1 MKKIFTMMLLAVPL
15 LSAAQGRSAADGAYI
30 LNEDWFGHNNST
42 LNFWNLKE
50 GYVDYL
56 LIKNANRE
64 TEGINSLGCTS
75 QYAQIYGDRLY
86 AMSKQDQDSGEKAYT
101 GGRFVIVNLNDMKV
115 EKGFASL
122 ATNASGVS
130 LADGRA
136 CLAVSP
142 DKIYL
147 GSSNG
152 IYVYDVA
159 EGKISATPIKGTEN
173 EMITGD
179 EDRGEGLGALYN
191 NQIGNMLRGQQ
202 YVFAVKEDHGVLVID
217 PADDSVVTTIPGC
230 FSAMVQSA
238 DGNIWVGM
246 NVATGTDADGNRLDH
261 YPYGTSAGEGWNGTR
276 LMCIDQY
283 SLDTHTV
290 DLKAGGIPQS
300 WYAWTAGSFAAHP
313 RKNILYYVYSDP
325 SAGRPSWFSA
335 GALYRYDI
343 DKGTQA
349 KVCDLAEYGIHFY
362 SSGLRVNPVD
372 GLLYGYYYSGGIS
385 SNTWGYF
392 TIEDDGSDELVT
404 DNETSLISNYW
415 YPAMVIFPDT
425 EAPVVASPDKVLVD
439 GAPVTIDLDALVSD
453 ADTPPASII
462 RTIKAVAD
470 PAVASATLERGKLV
484 VNGLAVGTT
493 SVTVEY
499 DAGGKF
505 ATAVFD
511 VDVVKASGIGDI
523 PASDELLALAN
534 GNLCANC
541 AGRVEV
547 FSPSGFMLRTGAVSP
562 DAPLALNGVTGPV
575 IVKFTTS
582 KSVHIYKYI
591 LQ

>member
-238 DGNIWVGM
+238 
-246 NVATGTDADGNRLDH
+246 AT
-261 YPYGTSAGEGWNGTR
+261 
-276 LMCIDQY
+276 
-283 SLDTHTV
+283 
-290 DLKAGGIPQS
+290 
-300 WYAWTAGSFAAHP
+300 
-313 RKNILYYVYSDP
+313 
-325 SAGRPSWFSA
+325 
-335 GALYRYDI
+335 
-343 DKGTQA
+343 
-349 KVCDLAEYGIHFY
+349 
-362 SSGLRVNPVD
+362 
-372 GLLYGYYYSGGIS
+372 
-385 SNTWGYF
+385 
-392 TIEDDGSDELVT
+392 
-404 DNETSLISNYW
+404 
-415 YPAMVIFPDT
+415 
-425 EAPVVASPDKVLVD
+425 
-439 GAPVTIDLDALVSD
+439 
-453 ADTPPASII
+453 I
-462 RTIKAVAD
+462 R
-470 PAVASATLERGKLV
+470 
-484 VNGLAVGTT
+484 
-493 SVTVEY
+493 
-499 DAGGKF
+499 
-505 ATAVFD
+505 
-511 VDVVKASGIGDI
+511 
-523 PASDELLALAN
+523 
-534 GNLCANC
+534 
-541 AGRVEV
+541 
-547 FSPSGFMLRTGAVSP
+547 
-562 DAPLALNGVTGPV
+562 
-575 IVKFTTS
+575 
-582 KSVHIYKYI
+582 
-591 LQ
+591 